1 LKAKEVNA
9 SDSEINASDYQGP
22 DRREANSDTSVTI
35 TSVNLRFDADGSA
48 VWEAETDE
56 PQRRSDDDAVKLQM
70 TLNEE
75 RQDQEQD
82 HDRGSDPGNT
92 IGHRTLMAF
101 EAGDE

>member
-1 LKAKEVNA
+1 MKAKEVKA
-9 SDSEINASDYQGP
+9 SGSDIDASDYRGP

-56 PQRRSDDDAVKLQM
+56 PQRRSDDDAVRLQM

-75 RQDQEQD
+75 RQDQ
-82 HDRGSDPGNT
+82 DRGSDPGNT
-92 IGHRTLMAF
+92 NGHRTLIAF

>member
-1 LKAKEVNA
+1 LKAKEVKVP
-9 SDSEINASDYQGP
+9 DSEINASEYQGP
-22 DRREANSDTSVTI
+22 DRREADSDTSVTI
-35 TSVNLRFDADGSA
+35 TSVKLRFDADGSA

-56 PQRRSDDDAVKLQM
+56 PQRRSDDDAVRLQT

-75 RQDQEQD
+75 RED

-92 IGHRTLMAF
+92 IGHRTHMAF